1 MMGWP
6 HIVPGHDRPGVPKHF
21 ACQIP
26 LAGLPPPVA
35 LSTSFRVRQ
44 SSAGRGLGQRKMTV
58 VLPDFRSFCRQ
69 RELLLVA
76 EINPASVTAGRV
88 ARPRLILK
96 IWRSLKP

>member
-1 MMGWP
+1 
-6 HIVPGHDRPGVPKHF
+6 
-21 ACQIP
+21 
-26 LAGLPPPVA
+26 
-35 LSTSFRVRQ
+35 
-44 SSAGRGLGQRKMTV
+44 MTV